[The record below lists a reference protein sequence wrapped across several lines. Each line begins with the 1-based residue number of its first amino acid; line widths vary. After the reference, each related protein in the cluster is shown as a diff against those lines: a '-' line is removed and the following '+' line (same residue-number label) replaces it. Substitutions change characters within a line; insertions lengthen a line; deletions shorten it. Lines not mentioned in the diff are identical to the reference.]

1 MCLIWG
7 REPGCAPGGAVT
19 FSCLAKRK
27 SPKRRRP
34 YCACPFAALR
44 ATCDARAGGAPQN
57 SLRACSAPFKQLRRV
72 SARSACVLRH
82 THAPP
87 ALRFSAR
94 TEGNQQPD
102 IHTGHRFARPR
113 LRGRKRLALRY
124 PGRTQRWPVWLLGCW
139 AVGLLG
145 CWAVGL
151 LGCWAATPLLYAPGA
166 RRRRGGV
173 GVPQDTPALRQLT
186 RRVCLNGAPQARS
199 ELRGAPR
206 IRAPQVAP

>member
-94 TEGNQQPD
+94 TEGNPQPD

-113 LRGRKRLALRY
+113 LRGRKRLALARQAERSDG
-124 PGRTQRWPVWLLGCW
+124 PCGCW
-139 AVGLLG
+139 APTPPSG
-145 CWAVGL
+145 CA
-151 LGCWAATPLLYAPGA
+151 CGA
-166 RRRRGGV
+166 QGMADQGSRLSERRRREFERDPASTEHRRLRVIGV
-173 GVPQDTPALRQLT
+173 RHPFHCGAQHRTLRAS
-186 RRVCLNGAPQARS
+186 RRLG
-199 ELRGAPR
+199 ELGL
-206 IRAPQVAP
+206 

>member
-94 TEGNQQPD
+94 TEGNPQPD

-145 CWAVGL
+145 CHPPSVCAWGAQEAGWR
-151 LGCWAATPLLYAPGA
+151 GCAAGHTRASSTDSPRLSERSAAGA
-166 RRRRGGV
+166 
-173 GVPQDTPALRQLT
+173 Q
-186 RRVCLNGAPQARS
+186 
-199 ELRGAPR
+199 
-206 IRAPQVAP
+206 

>member
-1 MCLIWG
+1 M
-7 REPGCAPGGAVT
+7 T

-94 TEGNQQPD
+94 TEGNPQPD

-124 PGRTQRWPVWLLGCW
+124 PGRTQRWPVW
-139 AVGLLG
+139 LLG

>member
-82 THAPP
+82 THAPLP
-87 ALRFSAR
+87 CASRHAQKGTRNRTSTRAIASLGPVCAGASASR
-94 TEGNQQPD
+94 CAIQAERSDGP
-102 IHTGHRFARPR
+102 
-113 LRGRKRLALRY
+113 Y
-124 PGRTQRWPVWLLGCW
+124 
-139 AVGLLG
+139 G

>member
-1 MCLIWG
+1 M
-7 REPGCAPGGAVT
+7 RVT
-19 FSCLAKRK
+19 FFCFAKKK
-27 SPKRRRP
+27 SPKKKRP
-34 YCACPFAALR
+34 CCACPFAALR

-94 TEGNQQPD
+94 TEGNPQPD

-151 LGCWAATPLLYAPGA
+151 LGCHPPSVCAWGAQEAGWRGCAAGHTRASSTDSPRLSERSAAGA
-166 RRRRGGV
+166 
-173 GVPQDTPALRQLT
+173 Q
-186 RRVCLNGAPQARS
+186 
-199 ELRGAPR
+199 
-206 IRAPQVAP
+206 

>member
-94 TEGNQQPD
+94 TEGNPQPD

-145 CWAVGL
+145 CCRYNAYKIKKKVFHFKMVFLKLKNWFGL
-151 LGCWAATPLLYAPGA
+151 WFFIRILSEPLM
-166 RRRRGGV
+166 
-173 GVPQDTPALRQLT
+173 
-186 RRVCLNGAPQARS
+186 
-199 ELRGAPR
+199 
-206 IRAPQVAP
+206 

>member
-44 ATCDARAGGAPQN
+44 ATCDARSGGAPQN

-94 TEGNQQPD
+94 TEGNPQPD

-151 LGCWAATPLLYAPGA
+151 LGCWAVGLLGCHPPSVCAWGA
-166 RRRRGGV
+166 QEAGWRGCAAGH
-173 GVPQDTPALRQLT
+173 T
-186 RRVCLNGAPQARS
+186 RASSTDSPRLSERSAAGAQ
-199 ELRGAPR
+199 
-206 IRAPQVAP
+206 

>member
-34 YCACPFAALR
+34 YCASPFAALR

-94 TEGNQQPD
+94 TEGNPQPD

-124 PGRTQRWPVWLLGCW
+124 PGRTQRWPVWLYGCM
-139 AVGLLG
+139 AVWLLG

-151 LGCWAATPLLYAPGA
+151 PPPFCMRLGRAG
-166 RRRRGGV
+166 GGV
-173 GVPQDTPALRQLT
+173 AWVC
-186 RRVCLNGAPQARS
+186 RRTH
-199 ELRGAPR
+199 PR
-206 IRAPQVAP
+206 FVN